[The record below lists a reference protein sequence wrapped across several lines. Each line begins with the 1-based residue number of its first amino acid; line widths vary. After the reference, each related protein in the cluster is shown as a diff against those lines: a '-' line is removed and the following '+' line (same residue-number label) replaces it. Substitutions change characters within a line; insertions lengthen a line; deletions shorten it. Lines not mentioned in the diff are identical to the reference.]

1 MIRGLPASMAGLAS
15 LARSP
20 VGPQQST
27 RPVKIMCC
35 SVSPGVPV
43 RFSDTVLYASE
54 AAARGENIV
63 HVLGYQNRAQN
74 GAGQPSLRSAIS
86 RLLPLRGSG
95 NAMIL
100 PFPAVPGTMTRA
112 NILDTSGCRDVLQ
125 DMANAVAPRAMLR
138 SPPTAAPGAARA
150 PRIQVFKAAGIYT
163 IVLAQDARDIPAAL
177 DRVSKSKRPALNPAL
192 FDAYA
197 RWYPDWTIALCCFNN
212 RQAQLAHPMLWWYEP
227 MQAERLFLPAL
238 DCHTGDVP
246 RLEEAVF
253 VDHALA
259 VGSHRMRPGAGVPVS
274 YRDALPPS
282 VTPYVLK
289 NLIGARHE
297 QPMSNG
303 DFVCE
308 LRDVREGLFRP
319 TRNPPPGAMI

>member
-1 MIRGLPASMAGLAS
+1 
-15 LARSP
+15 
-20 VGPQQST
+20 
-27 RPVKIMCC
+27 MCC

-54 AAARGENIV
+54 ALTDGENVV
-63 HVLGYQNRAQN
+63 HVLGYQNKAQN
-74 GAGQPSLRSAIS
+74 GSGQSSLWSTVS
-86 RLLPLRGSG
+86 RLLPLGSSG

-100 PFPAVPGTMTRA
+100 PFPAVPGTMTQA
-112 NILDTSGCRDVLQ
+112 NILDTNGCREVLQ
-125 DMANAVAPRAMLR
+125 DMANAVAPRAALR
-138 SPPTAAPGAARA
+138 SPPTAGLGALGAARA
-150 PRIQVFKAAGIYT
+150 LRIQVFKAAGIYT

-177 DRVSKSKRPALNPAL
+177 DRVSRSKRPALNPSL

-197 RWYPDWTIALCCFNN
+197 RWYPDWTVALCCFNN
-212 RQAQLAHPMLWWYEP
+212 RRAQLAHPMLWWYKP
-227 MQAERLFLPAL
+227 MHPERLFLPAL

-274 YRDALPPS
+274 YRDALSPS

-289 NLIGARHE
+289 NLIGARYE

-308 LRDVREGLFRP
+308 VADVREGLFRP
-319 TRNPPPGAMI
+319 RRNRPPRRDGVEP